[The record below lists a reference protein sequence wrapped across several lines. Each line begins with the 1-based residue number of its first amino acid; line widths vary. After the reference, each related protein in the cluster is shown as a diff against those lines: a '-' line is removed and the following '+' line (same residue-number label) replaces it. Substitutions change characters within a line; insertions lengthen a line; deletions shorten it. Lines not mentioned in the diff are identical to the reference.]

1 MDQEPDTKTGRRR
14 FPIRQ
19 PFAGLSHLL
28 GACLAIA
35 ALMALLVLAR
45 GRTWH
50 VLSFAVYGAT
60 LILLYTAS
68 TLYHSLWV
76 QPHQIH
82 RLMRIDQTAIFLL
95 IAGTYTPICLVSL
108 RGPWGWGILAAEY
121 GLALTG
127 ILCLAFWKGFP
138 DWLRV
143 AVYLVM
149 GWLILAA
156 WTPLHRALPPGG
168 VAWLFGGGVAYAVGT
183 VVFATDK
190 PHLWPGKF
198 NAHDLWHVFVL
209 AGSACH
215 FVLMA
220 RYVTPIV

>member
-1 MDQEPDTKTGRRR
+1 MNTNPAPKR

-19 PFAGLSHLL
+19 PFCGLSHLL
-28 GACLAIA
+28 GACLSVA
-35 ALMALLVLAR
+35 ALIVLLILSR
-45 GRTWH
+45 GKFWH
-50 VLSFAVYGAT
+50 VVSFAVYGTT

-82 RLMRIDQTAIFLL
+82 RLMRIDQCAIFLL
-95 IAGTYTPICLVSL
+95 IAGTYTPVCLVSL
-108 RGPWGWGILAAEY
+108 RGPWGWSILAGEY
-121 GLALTG
+121 GLALIG
-127 ILCLAFWKGFP
+127 ILCLAFWKKFP
-138 DWLRV
+138 DWLRI
-143 AVYLVM
+143 AVYLIM
-149 GWLILAA
+149 GWLIVVAL
-156 WTPLHRALPPGG
+156 TPLHHALPPAG
-168 VAWLFGGGVAYAVGT
+168 VAWLFAGGIAYAVGT

-198 NAHDLWHVFVL
+198 DAHDLWHIFVL

-220 RYVTPIV
+220 RYITPIT